1 MKARNPDL
9 YPDNLCCLCRGAP
22 EDNNHVWVCRES
34 FKQQKLIWED
44 AVALLP
50 KWAPPPLTKPTKTHA
65 PGTANRNFEH
75 QTRKPRRHF
84 LGASLRTCKCGR
96 HFTLLSM
103 TCRGSGPRNGART
116 PPSWTLHARL
126 SLHIKAC
133 YTPPRLTRGYDSLK
147 PHVWSSLRLHT
158 SLSAV
163 WTGTPFLESGRSVA
177 R

>member
-1 MKARNPDL
+1 MLPTLTVMKARNPDL

-22 EDNNHVWVCRES
+22 EDNNHVWVCPES

-50 KWAPPPLTKPTKTHA
+50 KWGIAASTKPTKTHA

-84 LGASLRTCKCGR
+84 LGAGLRTCKCGR

-133 YTPPRLTRGYDSLK
+133 YTPP
-147 PHVWSSLRLHT
+147 
-158 SLSAV
+158 
-163 WTGTPFLESGRSVA
+163 
-177 R
+177 